1 MTRIPG
7 TIVLLSLTL
16 TLTLA
21 GAAFAQ
27 QQEAVDPCARGERY
41 FREDNHAAA
50 EPYLRQCL
58 AQEESLRSLLPLLV
72 IAVLQERPEDG
83 KELGQRALALDAQNA
98 RVRYWLGRAHLL
110 AGETD
115 AAAEQWEAGLVLDV
129 NHAGILEAL
138 ARLSLRQ
145 GDDARAYNLLLQLRM
160 QGGDDLWLHQL
171 LATIARRRGLW
182 GQAAIH
188 WQDIVDIQ
196 GETEENL
203 VVLGE
208 LHILAGEAEKAV
220 DVFRHAVQVL
230 PTGATWGGLGEAWF
244 SLNEVDSAVVAL
256 RRAVKLDP
264 TNPHNRFNLA
274 NSLQIKGDLVGAE
287 EQFLTYLEIQPDDPV
302 GHFKYGVHLEL
313 RGEEVRALAEVEKA
327 VALEPQYIEAQVV
340 LAQMYETRGRVDE
353 ALSTIDRIEQLDP
366 GAAAEMSEWRARV
379 EGDRSASEA
388 ALAAGKVHLRH
399 LVTSL
404 DAAGEVS
411 RELAAGEDFGVLA
424 TRFSHGPTAAR
435 GGDIG
440 WVDPEDMMPSVR
452 DAIRAL
458 APGETAGP
466 IDAGGAAHF
475 FERVR

>member
-7 TIVLLSLTL
+7 TIVLLSLL
-16 TLTLA
+16 LA
-21 GAAFAQ
+21 GAAHAQ
-27 QQEAVDPCARGERY
+27 QPEAADPCARGEQY
-41 FREDNHAAA
+41 FREDNYIAA

-58 AQEESLRSLLPLLV
+58 AQEESLRSLLPLLM
-72 IAVLQERPEDG
+72 ITVLQERPEDG

-115 AAAEQWEAGLVLDV
+115 LAAEQWEAGLVLDV

-182 GQAAIH
+182 DQAAIH
-188 WQDIVDIQ
+188 WRDIVDIQ

-244 SLNEVDSAVVAL
+244 SMNEVDSAVVAL
-256 RRAVKLDP
+256 RRAVELDP
-264 TNPHNRFNLA
+264 ANPHNRFNLA

-313 RGEEVRALAEVEKA
+313 RGEEARALAEVEKA
-327 VALEPQYIEAQVV
+327 VSLEPRYIEALVV
-340 LAQMYETRGRVDE
+340 LAQMYESRGRVDE
-353 ALSTIDRIEQLDP
+353 ALSTIARLEQLDP
-366 GAAAEMSEWRARV
+366 GAAAELSEWRARV
-379 EGDRSASEA
+379 EDERSESEA

-399 LVTSL
+399 LVTSP
-404 DAAGEVS
+404 DAAAEVS
-411 RELAAGEDFGVLA
+411 RELAAGKDFGVLA
-424 TRFSHGPTAAR
+424 TRFSHGPTAAS

-440 WVDPEDMMPSVR
+440 WVDPQDMMPSVR